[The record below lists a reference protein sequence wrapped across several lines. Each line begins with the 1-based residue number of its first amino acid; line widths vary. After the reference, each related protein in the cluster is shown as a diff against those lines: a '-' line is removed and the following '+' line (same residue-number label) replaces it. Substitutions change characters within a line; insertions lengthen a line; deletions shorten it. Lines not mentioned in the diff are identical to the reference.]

1 MRRWL
6 ASSASRRP
14 TVASAAIVAAGLG
27 AGIAAEQAAFA
38 WDDPFHWV
46 PDLLVGLAFVGAGA
60 YALRRRRPG
69 TGLLFAATGFTW
81 FAGTA
86 AASMLYL
93 HRGPLVHSVIA
104 YPGWRPRSRLALAT
118 ITVGWV
124 AAVVTPVW
132 RSEPVSLGLGLGLV
146 VVGVVEYLRSPRV
159 RGDRLAALW
168 GTLVLGGTLAVG
180 AAVRLAVPSGD
191 AVEPLLLAYEAVLC
205 GLAVGLA
212 AHLRAPAA
220 STVADLVVELG
231 DSRSG
236 TLRDALAAALG
247 DPTLEVGYWQP
258 AGTYVDAAGAT
269 VAVPPP
275 TPERPP
281 WFPSRLVRSRWSDPD
296 RDRYGAA
303 GPADVRTATFVER
316 DARPFAV
323 LVHDPSVL
331 DEPAL
336 VEAVA
341 TATRLAAANAAL
353 QGDVQAHVADL
364 IASRR
369 RLLLAADEE
378 RQRLEARLRTGAEL
392 RLAGLA
398 DTLRDT
404 ATDVSANPSSAAG
417 EHLRRAQEHLDSTL
431 LDLQSLAQ
439 GLHPGDLRQG
449 LNGALAVLAGRSSV
463 PVDLTVPVGDL
474 FDDEPAAVAAYF
486 VCAEALANV
495 MKHADADHVTLSVK
509 RMDRSVAVTVT
520 DDGAGGADPADGT
533 GLRGLADR
541 VEAVGGTLHVDSPIG
556 AGTRLV
562 AELPLDHQPPR

>member
-1 MRRWL
+1 VRRWL
-6 ASSASRRP
+6 ASSASRRA
-14 TVASAAIVAAGLG
+14 VASAAVVAAGLG
-27 AGIAAEQAAFA
+27 VGIAAEQAVFA
-38 WDDPFHWV
+38 WDDPLHWV
-46 PDLLVGLAFVGAGA
+46 PDLLVGLAFAGAGA
-60 YALRRRRPG
+60 YALWRRRPG

-86 AASMLYL
+86 AASLLYL
-93 HRGPLVHSVIA
+93 HRGPLVHTVIA

-118 ITVGWV
+118 IAVGWV

-146 VVGVVEYLRSPRV
+146 VVGVVDYLRSPRV
-159 RGDRLAALW
+159 RADRIVALW
-168 GTLVLGGTLAVG
+168 GTLALGGTLAVG

-247 DPTLEVGYWQP
+247 DPTLEVGYWRP
-258 AGTYVDAAGAT
+258 TGTYVDAAGAT

-275 TPERPP
+275 TPGRPP
-281 WFPSRLVRSRWSDPD
+281 WFPSRLVRSRWSDSE
-296 RDRYGAA
+296 RARHGAA

-353 QGDVQAHVADL
+353 QGDVQAHLADL
-364 IASRR
+364 TASRR
-369 RLLLAADEE
+369 RLLLAGDEE
-378 RQRLEARLRTGAEL
+378 RQRLEAQLRNGVERRLT
-392 RLAGLA
+392 RLAEA
-398 DTLRDT
+398 LRD
-404 ATDVSANPSSAAG
+404 AAGDVSADPRSAGG
-417 EHLRRAQEHLDSTL
+417 EHLRRAQQHLDSTL
-431 LDLQSLAQ
+431 VDLQSLAQ

-449 LNGALAVLAGRSSV
+449 LNGALAALAGRSPV
-463 PVDLTVPVGDL
+463 PVDLTVPVGDV

-495 MKHADADHVTLSVK
+495 MKHADADHVTVGVE
-509 RMDRSVAVTVT
+509 RMDGCVAVTVT
-520 DDGAGGADPADGT
+520 DDGAGGADPAGGT
-533 GLRGLADR
+533 GLRGLTDR
-541 VEAVGGTLHVDSPIG
+541 VEAVGGTLRVDSPIG
-556 AGTRLV
+556 SGTRLV
-562 AELPLDHQPPR
+562 AELPLDHRSPR